1 MTQLQLS
8 DKLGVS
14 DKTNSKGSY
23 FMSKINTVIFDM
35 DGTVLNTLD
44 DLTTSVNYTMEKFGF
59 PQRTFD
65 EYRRAFG
72 SGIRRA
78 IELTVPEGTSQEVI
92 DEMVPVFKEH
102 YDVHCLDKT
111 GPYEG
116 IIELMRELK
125 KRGYKMAIVSNKI
138 DSAVKELNQKFFSEV
153 IEVAIGE
160 QDGIKRKPAP
170 DMVVKAMDELG
181 SSAEE
186 AVYIGDSEVDFATA
200 ENSNLP
206 CISVLWGFRDKAY
219 LEEIGANIFAKEPS
233 DVLEILSNWN

>member
-1 MTQLQLS
+1 M
-8 DKLGVS
+8 
-14 DKTNSKGSY
+14 
-23 FMSKINTVIFDM
+23 
-35 DGTVLNTLD
+35 
-44 DLTTSVNYTMEKFGF
+44 
-59 PQRTFD
+59 
-65 EYRRAFG
+65 
-72 SGIRRA
+72 
-78 IELTVPEGTSQEVI
+78 I
-92 DEMVPVFKEH
+92 DEMIPVFKEH

-111 GPYEG
+111 GPYVG

-200 ENSNLP
+200 KNSSLP
-206 CISVLWGFRDKAY
+206 CISVLWGFRDKTY
-219 LEEIGANIFAKEPS
+219 LEEIGANLFAKEPS
-233 DVLEILSNWN
+233 DVLEILANWN

>member
-59 PQRTFD
+59 PQRTLD
-65 EYRRAFG
+65 EYRQAFG

-92 DEMVPVFKEH
+92 DEMVPVFK
-102 YDVHCLDKT
+102 
-111 GPYEG
+111 
-116 IIELMRELK
+116 
-125 KRGYKMAIVSNKI
+125 
-138 DSAVKELNQKFFSEV
+138 
-153 IEVAIGE
+153 
-160 QDGIKRKPAP
+160 
-170 DMVVKAMDELG
+170 
-181 SSAEE
+181 
-186 AVYIGDSEVDFATA
+186 
-200 ENSNLP
+200 
-206 CISVLWGFRDKAY
+206 
-219 LEEIGANIFAKEPS
+219 
-233 DVLEILSNWN
+233 